1 MTKPLIAGVCAL
13 ALLSLISSPLPV
25 HAQAAAADAT
35 HGKTTSG
42 IPKELTLRGT
52 VSNVLAQASPGTIP
66 GSHLMLSTTS
76 GPVDVSLGRFALQGK
91 GALAVAPGD
100 AVEVTGFVTTLRDR
114 QVFLVRTVTAG
125 GHVYLIRNEH
135 GVLLSPQARERLSAG
150 QKPAQFGRGL

>member
-1 MTKPLIAGVCAL
+1 
-13 ALLSLISSPLPV
+13 
-25 HAQAAAADAT
+25 
-35 HGKTTSG
+35 
-42 IPKELTLRGT
+42 
-52 VSNVLAQASPGTIP
+52 
-66 GSHLMLSTTS
+66 MLSTTS